1 MVVQH
6 LKPLL
11 KFGPFFGTYE
21 CSLCYQAQNQILW
34 VGRCRVFGLK
44 DHPVL
49 LLSFRDV
56 DAPLS
61 IQINKG
67 EELKSPGLFS
77 RGLHVLGSASASL
90 KAVSDWSRPGL
101 DRL

>member
-1 MVVQH
+1 M
-6 LKPLL
+6 
-11 KFGPFFGTYE
+11 
-21 CSLCYQAQNQILW
+21 CSLKN
-34 VGRCRVFGLK
+34 
-44 DHPVL
+44 HPVL

>member
-1 MVVQH
+1 MWPF
-6 LKPLL
+6 L
-11 KFGPFFGTYE
+11 GPM
-21 CSLCYQAQNQILW
+21 SALNQILW
-34 VGRCRVFGLK
+34 AGRGRVCSLK
-44 DHPVL
+44 NHPVF

-67 EELKSPGLFS
+67 GELKSPGLFS

>member
-1 MVVQH
+1 MLSVLSGAKPNFVGGAVQGVRFERS
-6 LKPLL
+6 P
-11 KFGPFFGTYE
+11 
-21 CSLCYQAQNQILW
+21 CI
-34 VGRCRVFGLK
+34 
-44 DHPVL
+44 
-49 LLSFRDV
+49 SFRDV

>member
-1 MVVQH
+1 MA
-6 LKPLL
+6 L
-11 KFGPFFGTYE
+11 FGTYE
-21 CSLCYQAQNQILW
+21 SFSCYQAQNHVLW
-34 VGRCRVFGLK
+34 VGRGKVCGLK
-44 DHPVL
+44 NHPVSQ
-49 LLSFRDV
+49 LSFGDV
-56 DAPLS
+56 DAPPS